1 MDIVVRIKLLSIIDV
16 EVVGGSSPSTA
27 LPYIS
32 SLFYLFT
39 FDLPN
44 ITWNCF
50 VVHSISL
57 VSSLS

>member
-16 EVVGGSSPSTA
+16 KVAGATVV
-27 LPYIS
+27 PYIS
-32 SLFYLFT
+32 TLFYLFT

>member
-1 MDIVVRIKLLSIIDV
+1 MDIVVRTKLLLIIDV
-16 EVVGGSSPSTA
+16 EVAGATA
-27 LPYIS
+27 VPYIS
-32 SLFYLFT
+32 TLFYLFT

-44 ITWNCF
+44 ITWNYF